1 MSERPKINATD
12 VSAAGSIFNPAA
24 AIRAVGEAGA
34 FLWNA
39 RRLIAVMA
47 ARDLSSRY
55 AGQILGVFWAIG
67 HPLFQMAVYLFVFG
81 VVFRQSIG
89 GTEAMPRDYT
99 VYILSGLV
107 AWLSIVPIL
116 AGSAISI
123 TQNANLIKQFAFDA
137 RVLPAKEIFSGA
149 IVWAVGVTILAGYTA
164 VVYGT
169 IPATYALIPVLAIMH
184 FAIALGLA
192 WAIGAIAAYLRDV
205 KDIVTLAT
213 TVMIYVLPIVYL
225 PDWIPAAL
233 RVALYANPF
242 SYLIW
247 CYQDVFYFGRIDNP
261 VAWLVCAIFAPVV
274 LATGYRLFARLQPN
288 FGNVL

>member
-12 VSAAGSIFNPAA
+12 VSAAVSIFNPAA

-47 ARDLSSRY
+47 VRDLSSRY

-67 HPLFQMAVYLFVFG
+67 HPLFQMAIYLFVFG

-137 RVLPAKEIFSGA
+137 RVLPAKEIFTGA
-149 IVWAVGVTILAGYTA
+149 IVWAVGVTILASYTA
-164 VVYGT
+164 VVYGAM
-169 IPATYALIPVLAIMH
+169 PATYALIPVLAIMH

-192 WAIGAIAAYLRDV
+192 WAIGAIAAYLRDL

-225 PDWIPAAL
+225 PDWIPAVL

-261 VAWLVCAIFAPVV
+261 VAWLVCAIFAPVM
-274 LATGYRLFARLQPN
+274 LATGYRLFGRLQPN

>member
-12 VSAAGSIFNPAA
+12 VSAAVSIFNPAA

-47 ARDLSSRY
+47 VRDLSSRY

-67 HPLFQMAVYLFVFG
+67 HPLFQMAIYLFVFG

-137 RVLPAKEIFSGA
+137 RVLPAKEIFTGA
-149 IVWAVGVTILAGYTA
+149 IVWAVGVTILASYTA
-164 VVYGT
+164 VYGAM
-169 IPATYALIPVLAIMH
+169 PATYALIPVLAIMH

-192 WAIGAIAAYLRDV
+192 WAIGAIAAYLRDL

-225 PDWIPAAL
+225 PDWIPAVL

-261 VAWLVCAIFAPVV
+261 VAWLVCAIFAPVM
-274 LATGYRLFARLQPN
+274 LATGYRLFGRLQPN

>member
-12 VSAAGSIFNPAA
+12 VSAAVSIFNPAA

-47 ARDLSSRY
+47 VRDLSSRY

-67 HPLFQMAVYLFVFG
+67 HPLFQMAIYLFVFG

-137 RVLPAKEIFSGA
+137 RVLPAKEIFTGA
-149 IVWAVGVTILAGYTA
+149 IVWAVGVTIIASYTA
-164 VVYGT
+164 VVYGAM
-169 IPATYALIPVLAIMH
+169 PATYALIPVLAIMH

-225 PDWIPAAL
+225 PDWIPAVL

-261 VAWLVCAIFAPVV
+261 VAWLVCAIFAPVM